1 MSEDNNDTSEIF
13 DDVFDRSF
21 KATKQPG
28 QKTFGDRLSFFIGKF
43 FYFVLIFVF
52 VIVIG
57 GLGIFALV

>member
-21 KATKQPG
+21 KAAKRPG

-52 VIVIG
+52 IIVIG